1 MPEVC
6 LKKGMKNTTQ
16 PLLEE
21 YKFGDLKLKNR
32 VVMASMTRG
41 RATNPG
47 LVPTPLMA
55 EYYAQRASAGLIL
68 SEGTWVSSKSIGFI
82 NVPGIY
88 TERQIEGWKLVTK
101 TVHDNGG
108 LIFSQLGHIG
118 SASHPD
124 FFDGEL
130 PAGPSAINPQT
141 QSYTPEGF
149 KDSLTPREFTIA
161 EIKQTIQDYKQAA
174 RNAKDAGFDGVEIH
188 AQAGMLIP
196 QFLSLN
202 TNQRTDEYGG
212 SIANRAR
219 IIFEILD
226 AIIEVWDS
234 TRVAIKFTPV
244 MYTHVGII
252 TPDEETIPMFQ
263 YILKKLNDYN
273 LAFLHIVGP
282 AQDLT
287 GTPVEILQNDYFS
300 HFRRHYSG
308 RLMANLGFTQLTGN
322 TILKEGKVDLVSF
335 GQLFIANPDLVE
347 HFKHHLP
354 LSENNPDTYYTGEEK
369 GYTDYPRAAYSDAIR
384 GSDDDAYAG

>member
-1 MPEVC
+1 
-6 LKKGMKNTTQ
+6 MKNTAQ

-21 YKFGDLKLKNR
+21 YQFGDLQLKNR

-41 RATNPG
+41 RATNAG

-68 SEGTWVSSKSIGFI
+68 TEGTWVSSKAIGFI
-82 NVPGIY
+82 HVPGIY
-88 TERQIEGWKLVTK
+88 TKKQIEGWKLVTNA
-101 TVHDNGG
+101 VHENGG

-124 FFDGEL
+124 FFGGEL
-130 PAGPSAINPQT
+130 PAGPSAISPQT

-149 KDSLTPREFTIA
+149 KDSPTPREFTLA

-174 RNAKDAGFDGVEIH
+174 QNAKDAGFDGVEIH

-196 QFLSLN
+196 QFLSLA
-202 TNQRTDEYGG
+202 TNQRTDDYGG
-212 SIANRAR
+212 SIEDRAR

-244 MYTHVGII
+244 MYTHVGIV
-252 TPDEETIPMFQ
+252 TPDEETIPLFQ

-273 LAFLHIVGP
+273 LAFVHIVGP
-282 AQDLT
+282 TQDLT
-287 GTPVEILQNDYFS
+287 GTPVEALQNDYFS
-300 HFRRHYSG
+300 HFRYHYKG
-308 RLMANLGFTQLTGN
+308 RLMANLGFTQQTGN
-322 TILKEGKVDLVSF
+322 AILKEGKADLVSF

-347 HFKHHLP
+347 RFNDQLP
-354 LSENNPDTYYTGEEK
+354 LSESDMDTFYTGEEK
-369 GYTDYPRAAYSDAIR
+369 GYTDYPKAAYGSAIKPVYK
-384 GSDDDAYAG
+384 AE

>member
-1 MPEVC
+1 ME
-6 LKKGMKNTTQ
+6 NTKQ

-21 YKFGDLKLKNR
+21 YQLGDLKLKNR

-41 RATNPG
+41 RATNAG

-55 EYYAQRASAGLIL
+55 GYYAQRASAGLIL
-68 SEGTWVSSKSIGFI
+68 GEGTWVSSKSIGFI
-82 NVPGIY
+82 NVPGVY

-101 TVHDNGG
+101 AVHDNGG

-124 FFDGEL
+124 LLGGEL

-149 KDSLTPREFTIA
+149 KDSLTPREFTIT
-161 EIKQTIQDYKQAA
+161 EIKETIQDYKQAA
-174 RNAKDAGFDGVEIH
+174 QNAKDAGFDGVEIH

-226 AIIEVWDS
+226 AIMQVWDS

-244 MYTHVGII
+244 MYTHVGIV

-263 YILKKLNDYN
+263 YILKKLNNYN
-273 LAFLHIVGP
+273 LAFLHISAP

-287 GTPVEILQNDYFS
+287 GTPVEILKNDYFS
-300 HFRRHYSG
+300 HFRHHYSG
-308 RLMANLGFTQLTGN
+308 RLMANLGFTQHTGN
-322 TILKEGKVDLVSF
+322 TIIKEGKANLVSF

-347 HFKHHLP
+347 RFKYHLP
-354 LSENNPDTYYTGEEK
+354 LSEAYPDTYYTGEEK
-369 GYTDYPRAAYSDAIR
+369 GYTDYPRAAHSGAIR
-384 GSDDDAYAG
+384 GSDEAYAG

>member
-1 MPEVC
+1 
-6 LKKGMKNTTQ
+6 MKNIAQ

-21 YKFGDLKLKNR
+21 YQLGDLKLKNR

-41 RATNPG
+41 RATNSG
-47 LVPTPLMA
+47 LVPTLLMA

-68 SEGTWVSSKSIGFI
+68 SEGTWVNSNSIGFI

-88 TERQIEGWKLVTK
+88 TEEQVESWKLITK
-101 TVHDNGG
+101 AVHDNGG

-124 FFDGEL
+124 LLDGEL

-149 KDSLTPREFTIA
+149 KDSLTPREFTVA
-161 EIKQTIQDYKQAA
+161 EIKETIQDYKQAA

-202 TNQRTDEYGG
+202 TNQRKDEYGG

-226 AIIEVWDS
+226 AITEVWDS

-244 MYTHVGII
+244 LFTHVGIM

-263 YILKKLNDYN
+263 YILKNLNNYN

-287 GTPVEILQNDYFS
+287 GTPVEVLQNDYFS
-300 HFRRHYSG
+300 HFRYHYNG
-308 RLMANLGFTQLTGN
+308 RLMANLGFNQQTGN
-322 TILKEGKVDLVSF
+322 TILKDGKADLVSF

-347 HFKHHLP
+347 RFKCHLP
-354 LSENNPDTYYTGEEK
+354 LSETYPDTYYTGEEK
-369 GYTDYPRAAYSDAIR
+369 GYTDYPSAV
-384 GSDDDAYAG
+384 

>member
-1 MPEVC
+1 ME
-6 LKKGMKNTTQ
+6 NTAQ

-21 YKFGDLKLKNR
+21 YQLGDLKLKNR
-32 VVMASMTRG
+32 VVMAPMTRG

-55 EYYAQRASAGLIL
+55 EYYGQRASAGLIL
-68 SEGTWVSSKSIGFI
+68 TEGTWVSSKAIGFI

-88 TERQIEGWKLVTK
+88 TQEQVEGWKLVIK
-101 TVHDNGG
+101 AVHDKGG

-124 FFDGEL
+124 HLNGEL

-141 QSYTPEGF
+141 QSFTPEGF
-149 KDSLTPREFTIA
+149 KDTLTPRELTVA

-174 RNAKDAGFDGVEIH
+174 QNAKDAGFDGVEIH

-196 QFLSLN
+196 QFLSLA
-202 TNQRTDEYGG
+202 TNQRKDEYGG
-212 SIANRAR
+212 SIENRAR

-244 MYTHVGII
+244 MYSHVGVV
-252 TPDEETIPMFQ
+252 TPDEETIPLFQ
-263 YILKKLNDYN
+263 FILKRLNDYK
-273 LAFLHIVGP
+273 LAFVHIVGP

-287 GTPVEILQNDYFS
+287 GTPVEVLQNDYFS
-300 HFRRHYSG
+300 HFRHHYSG
-308 RLMANLGFTQLTGN
+308 RLMANLGFMQQNGN
-322 TILKEGKVDLVSF
+322 KILEDGKADLVSF
-335 GQLFIANPDLVE
+335 GQLYIANPDLVE
-347 HFKHHLP
+347 RFKYQLP
-354 LSENNPDTYYTGEEK
+354 LSESDPNTYYTGEEK
-369 GYTDYPRAAYSDAIR
+369 GYTDYPEAELSGTIEQLRDA
-384 GSDDDAYAG
+384 DA

>member
-1 MPEVC
+1 
-6 LKKGMKNTTQ
+6 
-16 PLLEE
+16 
-21 YKFGDLKLKNR
+21 
-32 VVMASMTRG
+32 MASMTRG

-47 LVPTPLMA
+47 LIPTPLMA

-68 SEGTWVSSKSIGFI
+68 SEGTWVSSKSIGYI

-88 TERQIEGWKLVTK
+88 TESQIEGWKLITK
-101 TVHDNGG
+101 AVHENGG

-124 FFDGEL
+124 FFDGDL
-130 PAGPSAINPQT
+130 PAGPSAISPQT

-149 KDSLTPREFTIA
+149 KESPTPREFTVA

-174 RNAKDAGFDGVEIH
+174 QNAKNAGFDGVEVH

-202 TNQRTDEYGG
+202 TNQRNDEYGG
-212 SIANRAR
+212 SLENRAR

-244 MYTHVGII
+244 MYTNVGIV

-263 YILKKLNDYN
+263 YILKRLNDYN
-273 LAFLHIVGP
+273 LAFVHITGP

-287 GTPVEILQNDYFS
+287 GTPVEVLQNDYFS
-300 HFRRHYSG
+300 HFRNHYSG
-308 RLMANLGFTQLTGN
+308 RLMANLGFTQQTGDA
-322 TILKEGKVDLVSF
+322 ILKEGKADLVSF
-335 GQLFIANPDLVE
+335 GQLFIANPDLFE
-347 HFKHHLP
+347 RFKYQLP
-354 LSENNPDTYYTGEEK
+354 LSEANLDTYYTGEEK
-369 GYTDYPRAAYSDAIR
+369 GYTDYPRAAYSDAIT
-384 GSDDDAYAG
+384 G